1 MVANQMWKGRD
12 VHEHLQLIIHASFFF
27 FFLRTG
33 CMPIWKGIY
42 IFFLRVFGRAYI
54 QIHSLDE
61 ILFRDL
67 GYELFDH
74 LNKKKVVVRSSWS
87 STCIAAMHDS

>member
-1 MVANQMWKGRD
+1 MPTWLAALCDSDPM
-12 VHEHLQLIIHASFFF
+12 H
-27 FFLRTG
+27 FFLLFEDRLHAHLEG
-33 CMPIWKGIY
+33 H

-61 ILFRDL
+61 RLFRDL